1 MPRSTATIL
10 TFAKSAYKM
19 PLSEPFLY
27 YILIGAGAVG
37 VFLLLREFNC
47 WYWKINQ
54 RLALLEEILARL
66 ERLEQQQLSGEKP
79 GRSRLPDI
87 TID

>member
-1 MPRSTATIL
+1 MPFNGPYL
-10 TFAKSAYKM
+10 NYV
-19 PLSEPFLY
+19 LLV
-27 YILIGAGAVG
+27 AGAVG

-79 GRSRLPDI
+79 ARSRLPDI

>member
-1 MPRSTATIL
+1 
-10 TFAKSAYKM
+10 M
-19 PLSEPFLY
+19 PLADPYLQQY
-27 YILIGAGAVG
+27 LAYGLVILVLFG

-47 WYWKINQ
+47 WYWKINR

-66 ERLEQQQLSGEKP
+66 ERLEQQQQQQLQGQRP
-79 GRSRLPDI
+79 ARPRLPDI